1 MLISRDGD
9 YCNILDGVIGSM
21 VKEVATGCV
30 TVVPP
35 NDAAGIA
42 VDIAV
47 AVVAVVVAVVDLFL
61 CNRFLI
67 AFMIGQDCVLS
78 VLL

>member
-1 MLISRDGD
+1 
-9 YCNILDGVIGSM
+9 M

-67 AFMIGQDCVLS
+67 AFMTGRKIVCAV
-78 VLL
+78 VT